1 MGAFITVYVI
11 FSITII
17 LAYFRFGPG
26 ISEDFLE
33 DIENS
38 ISGYMVKASAIL
50 VCMFVAPLCV
60 LPITDDIELWI
71 NTYRL
76 KKRTTQQETFGTKD
90 IDAVDA
96 AVQGQNENASGMTDQ
111 KKNLMFDI

>member
-1 MGAFITVYVI
+1 
-11 FSITII
+11 
-17 LAYFRFGPG
+17 
-26 ISEDFLE
+26 
-33 DIENS
+33 
-38 ISGYMVKASAIL
+38 MVKASAIL

-71 NTYRL
+71 NMYRL

-90 IDAVDA
+90 IEAADVA

-111 KKNLMFDI
+111 KKK